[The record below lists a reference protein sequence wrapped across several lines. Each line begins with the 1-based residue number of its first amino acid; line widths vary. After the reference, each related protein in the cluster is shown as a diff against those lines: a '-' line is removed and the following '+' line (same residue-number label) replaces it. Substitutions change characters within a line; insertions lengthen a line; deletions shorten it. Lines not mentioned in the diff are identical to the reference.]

1 MSDSVI
7 HINVCCQSKFS
18 EKINAFIA
26 TAARKEI
33 GSVELKG
40 LKAFYTTNL
49 ILYLYAFYLEN
60 SVHEL
65 SAAIFSPKLKYPFD
79 ERER

>member
-26 TAARKEI
+26 TATRKEI
-33 GSVELKG
+33 GTVELKG

-49 ILYLYAFYLEN
+49 LLYQYAFYPEN
-60 SVHEL
+60 SVHEF
-65 SAAIFSPKLKYPFD
+65 SVAIFLPKLKYSFD

>member
-1 MSDSVI
+1 MFAASLNLV
-7 HINVCCQSKFS
+7 K
-18 EKINAFIA
+18 KINTFIV

-33 GSVELKG
+33 GTVEFKG
-40 LKAFYTTNL
+40 LKAFYTANL

-65 SAAIFSPKLKYPFD
+65 SAAIFSPKVKYPLMKGKGNVTP
-79 ERER
+79 